1 MLAVQKKSI
10 GVMTS
15 LDTIN
20 QIKRLC
26 SQCDHRHNGVL
37 VENSYMSLESV
48 QRSLSEMGRSAF
60 HTVVNSSTKKATGHN
75 GVLVHTPQTI
85 CSSQNLCLKMANAS
99 ANNASSKESADVL
112 QNFEIR
118 RANGNQYSTTLV
130 IIFGFYGA
138 PNSAVMKYCDLYHSY
153 GYDVIFIHSYL
164 KHFVWPNNSL
174 GLAKDLLDFVVTNC
188 PKYESIVIHA
198 FSMGAYNFTLCMS
211 EMYRAPKQ
219 YSCIQKRIHAVVYD
233 SLTIG
238 TLKNMAEGVGRGLS
252 RNNVIQRIIPLSMSL
267 YFKVTNKYT
276 VQVYEHYIELFK
288 RKPLQVPTLV
298 FYCKNDPMSKFSDV
312 EAMVND
318 WEKSFSFSVTSKC
331 WEISKHS
338 AHLLQHKDEYTCTLD
353 RFLKSVPGLVKIESK
368 I

>member
-1 MLAVQKKSI
+1 
-10 GVMTS
+10 
-15 LDTIN
+15 
-20 QIKRLC
+20 
-26 SQCDHRHNGVL
+26 
-37 VENSYMSLESV
+37 
-48 QRSLSEMGRSAF
+48 
-60 HTVVNSSTKKATGHN
+60 
-75 GVLVHTPQTI
+75 
-85 CSSQNLCLKMANAS
+85 MANAS
-99 ANNASSKESADVL
+99 ANNSSSKGSADVL

-118 RANGNQYSTTLV
+118 RANGKQYATTLV

-138 PNSAVMKYCDLYHSY
+138 PKSAVTKYCDLYHSY

-252 RNNVIQRIIPLSMSL
+252 QNNVIQRIIPLSMSL
-267 YFKVTNKYT
+267 YFKLTNKYT

-288 RKPLQVPTLV
+288 QKPLQVPTLV

-312 EAMVND
+312 EAMVNG
-318 WEKSFSFSVTSKC
+318 WEKSFSVTRKC

-353 RFLKSVPGLVKIESK
+353 HFLKSVPGLVKIESK